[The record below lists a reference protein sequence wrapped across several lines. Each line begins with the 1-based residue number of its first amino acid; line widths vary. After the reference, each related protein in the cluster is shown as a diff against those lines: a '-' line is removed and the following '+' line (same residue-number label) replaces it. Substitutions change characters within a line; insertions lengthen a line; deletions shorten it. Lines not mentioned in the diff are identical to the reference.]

1 MGLNKILVATDFSPD
16 ASAAIDHAAALAV
29 RHGAELIVLHVSG
42 AAPSLP
48 SLDVWANEAQLAQLI
63 QMQEL
68 RRAGAAAKLD
78 DTIAALKQREVKV
91 RSLLYQ
97 GHAVALIDRAARDED
112 VDLIVTGARGVGAA
126 NVFIIG
132 SVTEGLIRRSD
143 RNVLVARDE
152 PRAFDKVLMA
162 TDLTDASLAVIPMAL
177 ALASPDAEVE
187 LMHVVEWGDHAPMVR
202 GPHGSPAV
210 DFKKLWRVALEEAE
224 KELTRL
230 LEGRHQDAKIRHR
243 VTDGVAASAIL
254 ERAREGGHQLLVVG
268 KTAHEVPGHERVAE
282 RVIRHATCPVL
293 VARSVP
299 SALHVVSPSRAG
311 GDALEEQRPERRPG
325 AG

>member
-1 MGLNKILVATDFSPD
+1 MGLNKLLVATDFSPD
-16 ASAAIDHAAALAV
+16 ASAAVEHAAALAL

-42 AAPSLP
+42 AAPALP
-48 SLDVWANEAQLAQLI
+48 TLDVWANHAQLA

-68 RRAGAAAKLD
+68 RRAGAS
-78 DTIAALKQREVKV
+78 AALDETIGGLDERGV
-91 RSLLYQ
+91 RARALLHE
-97 GHAVALIDRAARDED
+97 GSAVAEIDRAARAEA
-112 VDLIVTGARGVGAA
+112 VDLVITGARGVGAA

-132 SVTEGLIRRSD
+132 SVTEGLIRRSKH
-143 RNVLVARDE
+143 NVLVARGE
-152 PRAFDKVLMA
+152 PRPFDKVLMA

-210 DFKKLWRVALEEAE
+210 DFKKLWRVALEEAD

-230 LEGRHQDAKIRHR
+230 LDGRHGEAEIQHR
-243 VTDGVAASAIL
+243 VTDGVAATAIL
-254 ERAREGGHQLLVVG
+254 ERAKEGDHALLVVG
-268 KTAHEVPGHERVAE
+268 KTAEEVPRHERVAE

-299 SALHVVSPSRAG
+299 SGLHVVSS
-311 GDALEEQRPERRPG
+311 
-325 AG
+325 